1 MPINEVAVTA
11 VIATPEL
18 ISPGDATEAGADG
31 LELVE
36 GPVQLGFAVGPG
48 KLRPE
53 CGVGKGAA
61 ISALETETNTVKA
74 GIRTRAS
81 TNLFIKISS
90 NSTDVC
96 WTALYRQKFI
106 ALCPVLDVSGIFGH
120 HPDRFPSK
128 TMIAAL
134 AIAPPVPP
142 VRRSLSL
149 VFYLQWK
156 PVDC

>member
-36 GPVQLGFAVGPG
+36 GPDQLGFAVGPG
-48 KLRPE
+48 KLRAE

-90 NSTDVC
+90 ILLMCVGLLCTGKSSSPYVRYLMFPEYLGIIQTDSP
-96 WTALYRQKFI
+96 QK
-106 ALCPVLDVSGIFGH
+106 L
-120 HPDRFPSK
+120 
-128 TMIAAL
+128 
-134 AIAPPVPP
+134 
-142 VRRSLSL
+142 
-149 VFYLQWK
+149 
-156 PVDC
+156 